1 MDYKNVFKKA
11 CLVQLNS
18 SVWQCS
24 RVLNQAV
31 LAEKLGENNEL
42 AKGSQISDQPRIA
55 GAHQDIRPSESQ
67 PHHQVCT
74 TVSGDFIVPDSQ
86 RYPVDHR

>member
-31 LAEKLGENNEL
+31 LAEKLGENNEWL
-42 AKGSQISDQPRIA
+42 RGRKYLINPELV

-74 TVSGDFIVPDSQ
+74 TLSGDFIVPDSQ
-86 RYPVDHR
+86 RYSVDHR